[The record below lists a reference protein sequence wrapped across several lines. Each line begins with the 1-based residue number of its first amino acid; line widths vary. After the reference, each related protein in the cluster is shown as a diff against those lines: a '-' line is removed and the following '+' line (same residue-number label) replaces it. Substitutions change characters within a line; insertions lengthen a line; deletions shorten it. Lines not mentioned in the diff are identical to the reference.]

1 MVFQLEW
8 LLLNVPPK
16 LGSYKYLAHR
26 LFLLGFLGPAPKSS
40 TTSGGTSS
48 THCCSSRRP
57 KTRRLLLRA
66 PCILS
71 PAHSGLLLCVDF
83 ATWSR
88 EVSHLWRDRDPSW
101 QQPGLIGLMVIQWEP
116 NLGESLNLSFLII
129 KMGIEVPLLPKVK
142 WDHVRVQTAMFESL
156 LCKNYF
162 LWKRWFLLK
171 HLGVCLLPPSS
182 QNCFSHSEP
191 FLITDWHSLD
201 RKLLY
206 SS

>member
-1 MVFQLEW
+1 MQWYSHLNGFSSIFLPHWAAINTLHTGFFSCISWDPLLKAAWPVVTQVQP
-8 LLLNVPPK
+8 LLL
-16 LGSYKYLAHR
+16 
-26 LFLLGFLGPAPKSS
+26 
-40 TTSGGTSS
+40 T
-48 THCCSSRRP
+48 SRRP
-57 KTRRLLLRA
+57 ETQRLLLRA
-66 PCILS
+66 PCVLS

-88 EVSHLWRDRDPSW
+88 EVSHLWRDRDPSR
-101 QQPGLIGLMVIQWEP
+101 QQPGLTGLMVIHCEP

-162 LWKRWFLLK
+162 LWKHWFLLE

-182 QNCFSHSEP
+182 QNCFSLSEL
-191 FLITDWHSLD
+191 FFVMD
-201 RKLLY
+201 
-206 SS
+206 